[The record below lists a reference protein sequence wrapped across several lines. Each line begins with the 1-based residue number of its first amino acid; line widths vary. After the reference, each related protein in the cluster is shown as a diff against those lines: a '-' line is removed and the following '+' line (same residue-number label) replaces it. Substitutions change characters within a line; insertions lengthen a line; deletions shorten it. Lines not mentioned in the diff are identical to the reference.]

1 MSYLRFR
8 TMLIAGFFP
17 VVLSVN
23 AAHGEEGKVKKVR
36 AGDLQLSVPMTWK
49 QEKPASR
56 FRIAQFSIPPADG
69 DQQNAELVLFY
80 FRGGGGGVDANLQRW
95 IGQFQPKGRKV
106 QTWSGSSAQG
116 EYYLADVK
124 GTYNKPIGPPIAG
137 KTHPTAGQ
145 RMLAVI
151 LIAPNKKTYFLK
163 MTGPETT
170 ISSSEQSLR
179 KSFGAAVKKEKKYP
193 LKK

>member
-8 TMLIAGFFP
+8 TMLIVGFTTLFVP
-17 VVLSVN
+17 MY
-23 AAHGEEGKVKKVR
+23 AAHGEKGEVKKVR
-36 AGDLQLSVPMTWK
+36 AGDLQLSIPSGWK
-49 QEKPASR
+49 QEKPTSR

-69 DQQNAELVLFY
+69 DQQNAELVIFY

-106 QTWSGSSAQG
+106 QTWSGSSTQG
-116 EYYLADVK
+116 QYFLADVK

-137 KTHPTAGQ
+137 KTQPTTGQ

-151 LIAPNKKTYFLK
+151 LIAPTKKTYFLK

-170 ISSSEQSLR
+170 ITSREQVLR
-179 KSFGAAVKKEKKYP
+179 DAFGANREKEKKYP
-193 LKK
+193 PKK